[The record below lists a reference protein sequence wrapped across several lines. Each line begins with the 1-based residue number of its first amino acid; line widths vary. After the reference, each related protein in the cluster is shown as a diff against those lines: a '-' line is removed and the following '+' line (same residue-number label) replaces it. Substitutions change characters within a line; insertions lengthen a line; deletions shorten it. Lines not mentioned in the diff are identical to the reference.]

1 MNELTA
7 AIDRA
12 IEKHGSLRKAA
23 KVLEVDFAY
32 LWRLQT
38 GRKSNP
44 GAELSRKLGIAREVS
59 FRKVNG
65 RRSKNGAAG
74 G

>member
-7 AIDRA
+7 AINRV

-23 KVLEVDFAY
+23 AVLQVDFAY

-38 GRKSNP
+38 GRKTNP
-44 GAELSRKLGIAREVS
+44 GPELSRKLGIAKEVT

-65 RRSKNGAAG
+65 RKAKANAD
-74 G
+74 